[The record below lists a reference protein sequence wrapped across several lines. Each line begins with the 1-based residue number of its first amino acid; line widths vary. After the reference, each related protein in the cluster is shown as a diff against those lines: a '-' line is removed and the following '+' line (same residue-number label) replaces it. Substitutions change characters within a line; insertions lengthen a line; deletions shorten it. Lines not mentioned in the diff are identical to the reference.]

1 MDDNSG
7 SIRLEHLLRAHFT
20 QPSSIELTFADKT
33 FSLPIHLLEMPID
46 RIQWSTVAA
55 SATGETMTVIGVK
68 GELVPVSAGVLRY
81 LVDSKYAADADA
93 ALEKLQFTDDELE
106 RIVRDN
112 PPPAEWYAQ
121 PDPDLTRESWK

>member
-1 MDDNSG
+1 MDDNNG
-7 SIRLEHLLRAHFT
+7 SIRLEHLTCARFT
-20 QPSSIELTFADKT
+20 RPSSIELTFADKT

-55 SATGETMTVIGVK
+55 SPTGEMMTVIGVN
-68 GELVPVSAGVLRY
+68 GELVPISAEVLRY
-81 LVDSKYAADADA
+81 LVDSEYAADADA
-93 ALEKLQFTDDELE
+93 VLKKLQFTDDELE

-121 PDPDLTRESWK
+121 PTRDLTRESWR